1 MVGRLQLGY
10 TYYMRK
16 LKLTDVLPC
25 ARVDDMPVPTA
36 RSFIV
41 QCVQCG
47 ARIWVAYE
55 SPIEPMRMCVH
66 CSMART
72 AQIKKSGEPI
82 GTNS

>member
-1 MVGRLQLGY
+1 MVGRLQPGY
-10 TYYMRK
+10 TYYMLK

-25 ARVDDMPVPTA
+25 ARVDDMPEPTA